1 MAVSRNDRRL
11 LNEDNVEYIGNGG
24 SIYRT
29 RARLLAELEGLPD
42 GAYISALHAAA
53 LIDTTYAQLANW
65 RSQRRGPPF
74 VGTRKFVRYRLGD
87 LKAFMAS
94 RAMQTAPLNET
105 WDTRIKESQAKAV
118 ARRGAL
124 LAGSLPVGDESEPRN
139 PAEARA
145 ILSLPKDVGF
155 DRG

>member
-1 MAVSRNDRRL
+1 MAVSRNDRRSL
-11 LNEDNVEYIGNGG
+11 SDDNIEYIGNGG

-105 WDTRIKESQAKAV
+105 WDTRIKETHAKAV
-118 ARRGAL
+118 ARKG
-124 LAGSLPVGDESEPRN
+124 LAGDFTVGDEGKPPEPV
-139 PAEARA
+139 EA
-145 ILSLPKDVGF
+145 LKDDPEPVEG
-155 DRG
+155 RQA